1 MSNGGN
7 KYGNADL
14 PCELGSGAEGP
25 NHSFNNVVGGGMI
38 GKNLYNSHFLGPRKN
53 LHLCFGCIDITELIS
68 EINVN

>member
-25 NHSFNNVVGGGMI
+25 DHSSINVVGGGMI
-38 GKNLYNSHFLGPRKN
+38 GKHSKH
-53 LHLCFGCIDITELIS
+53 TS
-68 EINVN
+68 